1 MHFNKVLTKKIAI
14 QLVVELAQDY
24 QVRLHWTK
32 TSNDYGYCRYWCN
45 SISINIHQS
54 PIDII
59 STFFH
64 EIGHIYCFDN
74 NLWLSYH
81 VNKPLKELTTIERKL
96 YIKTALRAERWVDRW
111 AKKEMSKHFSTI
123 EYNPGYLCNEFGK
136 NFVSSLKKLFYGK

>member
-1 MHFNKVLTKKIAI
+1 
-14 QLVVELAQDY
+14 
-24 QVRLHWTK
+24 
-32 TSNDYGYCRYWCN
+32 
-45 SISINIHQS
+45 
-54 PIDII
+54 
-59 STFFH
+59 
-64 EIGHIYCFDN
+64 
-74 NLWLSYH
+74 LSYH